1 MYVPTEIIILFFL
14 ISFLIYTMPM
24 VLVKFSKTLKGKFL
38 LLLLTIVMTLYNRTG
53 GVLLAMLII
62 FLSEFNYEVNN
73 GILYEGME
81 TQPASAPPASAPIVV
96 PNPLT
101 GPAMPLTA
109 SGEPA
114 VPQPA
119 QAKGPAQAAV
129 AQAKTQAAAPMPGP
143 SSLTGPVPKKDQ
155 LAIEAQLKPINT
167 SAPPPT

>member
-1 MYVPTEIIILFFL
+1 
-14 ISFLIYTMPM
+14 
-24 VLVKFSKTLKGKFL
+24 
-38 LLLLTIVMTLYNRTG
+38 LYNRTG

-73 GILYEGME
+73 GILYEGFDGDK
-81 TQPASAPPASAPIVV
+81 ASVTV
-96 PNPLT
+96 LGPNQVT

-114 VPQPA
+114 VPQPG
-119 QAKGPAQAAV
+119 QAPAQAAP
-129 AQAKTQAAAPMPGP
+129 AQAAPAPAQAAQAAQAAPMPGP
-143 SSLTGPVPKKDQ
+143 TSLTGPGPTSLTGPVAKKDQ